1 MSHSHVWWQQRGPV
15 AIRDIRESYSVSK
28 FIENCSTMPRLC
40 FRLHFRWKLLPM
52 TSKRKNNLFII
63 FLSLEQSHGKA
74 SYMFITNVKD
84 GVWGSSEEGD
94 KISLHFLTSRWS
106 NSILY
111 RFWSSHMRFF
121 FPPKVFLH
129 GTIQSERLDFCWL
142 RGIILL
148 STSWGYVYMQN
159 INSLKSLGN
168 FEPSFWV
175 YICSDCFIKVKPPFQ
190 YFLQYH
196 HNQRWRQ
203 QVNNHSWTEFD
214 NHLHLLTIYT
224 VLLVPCNS

>member
-1 MSHSHVWWQQRGPV
+1 
-15 AIRDIRESYSVSK
+15 
-28 FIENCSTMPRLC
+28 MPRLC
-40 FRLHFRWKLLPM
+40 FRLHFWWKLLPM
-52 TSKRKNNLFII
+52 TSKRKDNLFII
-63 FLSLEQSHGKA
+63 FLSLEQSHCKA
-74 SYMFITNVKD
+74 SYMVVTNVKD
-84 GVWGSSEEGD
+84 GVWGSSEKGD
-94 KISLHFLTSRWS
+94 KTSLHFLKSRWS
-106 NSILY
+106 NSMY
-111 RFWSSHMRFF
+111 YTDFGVVTWDFF
-121 FPPKVFLH
+121 FPKVFLH

-148 STSWGYVYMQN
+148 STSWGYVCVQN
-159 INSLKSLGN
+159 TNSLKSLGN
-168 FEPSFWV
+168 FELRFWV